1 MAVAALVTWLVT
13 ALGGLWML
21 GIWITRG
28 GGMGQQRAGVSRFPV
43 PVIFGHFSL
52 AAAGAS

>member
-1 MAVAALVTWLVT
+1 MAVAALVTWLIT

-28 GGMGQQRAGVSRFPV
+28 GMSQQRAGVSRFPV

>member
-1 MAVAALVTWLVT
+1 MAVAALVTWLIT

-21 GIWITRG
+21 GIWITRS
-28 GGMGQQRAGVSRFPV
+28 GMSQQRADVSRFPV